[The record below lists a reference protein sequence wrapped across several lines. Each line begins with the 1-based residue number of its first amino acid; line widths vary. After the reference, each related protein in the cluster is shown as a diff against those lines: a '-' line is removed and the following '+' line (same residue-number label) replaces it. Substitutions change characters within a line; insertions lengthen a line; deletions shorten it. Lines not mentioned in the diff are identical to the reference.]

1 MTAFDT
7 CQTDDDVDLLVGLY
21 GKRLLRA
28 PMLLF
33 TTGSVMVFFEF
44 VLYFKFTIDAG
55 LSCSLCLGG
64 CGLFLPLFF
73 HSMHKMGWAVSIVNK
88 QIDKRNTD
96 FMAPTLEDLK
106 GSFRNYQT
114 SKGNNLLAFDRDEF

>member
-1 MTAFDT
+1 MTAFDI
-7 CQTDDDVDLLVGLY
+7 CQTDEDVDLLVGPY
-21 GKRLLRA
+21 GRRLLRA

-73 HSMHKMGWAVSIVNK
+73 HAMHKMGWAVNIVNK
-88 QIDKRNTD
+88 QIDNRTAD
-96 FMAPTLEDLK
+96 SRVPTLEDL
-106 GSFRNYQT
+106 
-114 SKGNNLLAFDRDEF
+114 